1 MKLESVEK
9 PITIGSANIDLG
21 DALRTHAEQSIL
33 KAAGKYFGRLT
44 DASAHFNREG
54 LDYRCSV
61 SMKMGGLQTVAAEA
75 QAPDARLAFD
85 QALGKVEKQLRRM
98 KRELREDRAG

>member
-9 PITIGSANIDLG
+9 PIIIGSANIDLG

-44 DASAHFNREG
+44 DASAHFNRDG
-54 LDYRCSV
+54 LNYRCSV
-61 SMKMGGLQTVAAEA
+61 NMKMGGLQTASAEG

-85 QALGKVEKQLRRM
+85 QALAKVEKQLRRM
-98 KRELREDRAG
+98 KRELREDRTG

>member
-21 DALRTHAEQSIL
+21 DALRTHAESSIR

-54 LDYRCSV
+54 VNYRCSV
-61 SMKMGGLQTVAAEA
+61 NMKMGGLQTASAEA
-75 QAPDARLAFD
+75 QAADARLAFD

-98 KRELREDRAG
+98 KRELREDRTG